1 MALPADKE
9 TPKYTNNDMKLMGIS
24 SRLQTIMLNENLT
37 PGELVGCAESVR
49 DGYQALKR
57 EGMTAVDGELRCS
70 FCNVPRAEA
79 NKIIVGAGNVCIC
92 DRCVELC
99 VGILKPDTE
108 AK

>member
-1 MALPADKE
+1 MAMPAGKE
-9 TPKYTNNDMKLMGIS
+9 VPKYTIKELKLMGVS
-24 SRLQTIMLNENLT
+24 SRLQTIMINENLT

-49 DGYQALKR
+49 NGYQALKC

-79 NKIIVGAGNVCIC
+79 KKLVVGLGNVCIC
-92 DRCVELC
+92 DKCVWLC